1 MAVILGVFTDK
12 GREWFAKVLAGQQI
26 VSDAFVVIRH
36 SNLNM
41 PISQQPITTSPSPSF
56 GVTGL
61 TAGTSQ
67 TPGIGGIGVPSGS
80 IIGEG
85 EFFIIND
92 GSSMKTFEFDKDGS
106 VTPGRVRVA
115 ITNAMTGAQVAME
128 VARAINNSGLSVRA
142 SFTTRTDGINFFRIG
157 EGGFRILP
165 SLEKVP
171 IAASERKDKNGIQ
184 AGKGV
189 KGDLTIDPD
198 TALPEDQIVVPANG
212 GGGTP
217 GEPPV
222 PDRDV
227 AFFFAQKELVPS
239 DFSITLVSG
248 VYRLEVTC
256 KLELTEANERYDS
269 QGGGNPDFF
278 EIGVFAQ
285 ENTERFMIG
294 YGTFPRQTKTNGI
307 SLINKV
313 VFEV

>member
-12 GREWFAKVLAGQQI
+12 GREWFAKILAGQQL
-26 VSDAFVVIRH
+26 VADAFVLIRH
-36 SNLNM
+36 NSLG
-41 PISQQPITTSPSPSF
+41 QPPADESIETSPSAHFS
-56 GVTGL
+56 VTGI
-61 TAGTSQ
+61 TAGTPY
-67 TPGIGGIGVPSGS
+67 TPGIGGIGVPNGAVIGDGEYFKIS
-80 IIGEG
+80 IVEPNT
-85 EFFIIND
+85 F
-92 GSSMKTFEFDKDGS
+92 FEFDKNGV
-106 VTPGRVRVA
+106 VTPGRVPVP
-115 ITNAMTGAQVAME
+115 ITDAMTAPQVAVE
-128 VARAINNSGLSVRA
+128 VIRAINASGLPITA

-157 EGGFRILP
+157 EGGFRVLP

-198 TALPEDQIVVPANG
+198 DPSSEKIIVPADG
-212 GGGTP
+212 GGGSA
-217 GEPPV
+217 GEPVV
-222 PDRDV
+222 PDRDLSL
-227 AFFFAQKELVPS
+227 FFAHKELAPS
-239 DFSITLVSG
+239 DMSITLVSG

-256 KLELTEANERYDS
+256 KLELNEANKRFNS

-285 ENTERFMIG
+285 EGTERYMIG
-294 YGTFPRQTKTNGI
+294 YGTFPKQTKTNGI